1 MKRSHF
7 KLDTLQMRFLLSK
20 KVNGIK
26 EITLEGY
33 RKIFMNFEHQ
43 TEKPMDYDNLLEQ
56 TADFFY
62 KINWYS
68 EMAFNNQRAHL
79 NCYFNFLIEEEILK
93 ANPIKEL
100 KITRRKED
108 DQPKPTCIEELEAL
122 LAVIPS
128 YSYVGK
134 RDRTMILLMADT
146 GIRPAE
152 VVRLKVDHVDL
163 QKGYIFLTKDITK
176 TKKDRITPISNEVKN
191 SLVELREIVLSQWE
205 NKDLL
210 FLTEDGEEMETHVLR
225 NNMKRYS
232 KLAGVKVTPYQL
244 RHFFGTE
251 YLRHEG
257 NLLYLQ
263 KVMGHSNLNTTKKYI
278 QIDENDLLRS
288 HKTAS
293 PIKGLIRKK
302 DTDNQRFRIRNK
314 DNIII

>member
-1 MKRSHF
+1 MKKSQF

-26 EITLEGY
+26 EITLESY

-68 EMAFNNQRAHL
+68 DMAFNNQRAHL
-79 NCYFNFLIEEEILK
+79 NCYFNYLIEEEILK

-122 LAVIPS
+122 LAVIPT

-152 VVRLKVDHVDL
+152 VVRLKVSHVDL

-191 SLVELREIVLSQWE
+191 SLVELRKIVLSQWE
-205 NKDLL
+205 NKDHL
-210 FLTEDGEEMETHVLR
+210 FLTEDGEEMKTHVLR

-302 DTDNQRFRIRNK
+302 NRDNQRFRIRNK

>member
-1 MKRSHF
+1 MKKSQF

-26 EITLEGY
+26 EITLESY

-68 EMAFNNQRAHL
+68 DMAFNNQRAHL
-79 NCYFNFLIEEEILK
+79 NCYFNYLIEEEILK

-122 LAVIPS
+122 LAVIPA

-152 VVRLKVDHVDL
+152 VVRLKVSHVDL

-191 SLVELREIVLSQWE
+191 SLVELRKIVLSQWE
-205 NKDLL
+205 NKDHL
-210 FLTEDGEEMETHVLR
+210 FLTEDGEEMKTHVLR

-302 DTDNQRFRIRNK
+302 NRDNQRFRIRNK
-314 DNIII
+314 DNITI

>member
-1 MKRSHF
+1 MKKSQF

-26 EITLEGY
+26 EVTLESY

-43 TEKPMDYDNLLEQ
+43 TEKPMDYENLLEQ

-68 EMAFNNQRAHL
+68 DMAFNNQRAHL

-122 LAVIPS
+122 LAVIPT

-152 VVRLKVDHVDL
+152 VVRLKVSHVDL

-191 SLVELREIVLSQWE
+191 SLVELREIVSSQWE
-205 NKDLL
+205 NKDYL

-278 QIDENDLLRS
+278 QINENDLLRS

-302 DTDNQRFRIRNK
+302 NTDYQRLRIRNK
-314 DNIII
+314 DNITL

>member
-1 MKRSHF
+1 MKRSQF
-7 KLDTLQMRFLLSK
+7 KLDTLQVRFLLSK

-26 EITLEGY
+26 EVTLESY

-43 TEKPMDYDNLLEQ
+43 TERPMDYDNLLEQ

-68 EMAFNNQRAHL
+68 DMAFNNQRAHL

-152 VVRLKVDHVDL
+152 AVRLKVSHVDL

-176 TKKDRITPISNEVKN
+176 TKKDRITPISSEVKN
-191 SLVELREIVLSQWE
+191 SLVSLREIVLSQWE
-205 NKDLL
+205 NKDHL

-302 DTDNQRFRIRNK
+302 NTDNQRFRIRNK

>member
-1 MKRSHF
+1 
-7 KLDTLQMRFLLSK
+7 
-20 KVNGIK
+20 
-26 EITLEGY
+26 
-33 RKIFMNFEHQ
+33 
-43 TEKPMDYDNLLEQ
+43 
-56 TADFFY
+56 
-62 KINWYS
+62 
-68 EMAFNNQRAHL
+68 
-79 NCYFNFLIEEEILK
+79 
-93 ANPIKEL
+93 
-100 KITRRKED
+100 
-108 DQPKPTCIEELEAL
+108 
-122 LAVIPS
+122 
-128 YSYVGK
+128 
-134 RDRTMILLMADT
+134 MADT

>member
-1 MKRSHF
+1 MKKSEF

-20 KVNGIK
+20 KLNGTK
-26 EITLEGY
+26 EITIESY
-33 RKIFMNFEHQ
+33 RKVFMNFEHQ
-43 TEKPMDYDNLLEQ
+43 TKKSMDYDNLLEQ
-56 TADFFY
+56 TADFFFA
-62 KINWYS
+62 INWYS
-68 EMAFNNQRAHL
+68 DMAFNNQRAHL
-79 NCYFNFLIEEEILK
+79 NCYFNFLIEEELLK

-122 LAVIPS
+122 LTVIPT

-152 VVRLKVDHVDL
+152 AVRLKVDHVDL
-163 QKGYIFLTKDITK
+163 KKGYIFLTKDITK
-176 TKKDRITPISNEVKN
+176 TKKDRITPISDEIKNE
-191 SLVELREIVLSQWE
+191 LVNLRQMVLSQWE
-205 NKDLL
+205 NKDQL
-210 FLTEDGEEMETHVLR
+210 FLTEDGEEMETYVLR

-278 QIDENDLLRS
+278 QIKEEDLLRS

-293 PIKGLIRKK
+293 PVKGLIRSRNA
-302 DTDNQRFRIRNK
+302 DNQRLTIRKK
-314 DNIII
+314 DNITL